1 MKRILSVGIFLTCTA
16 GLCLAQ
22 FGSGTPTW
30 GLGKGTYSP
39 DTTKKEKNP
48 TRSLSGSVLSPED
61 APVAHAVVYLKNTK
75 TLAVKTYISD
85 DDGSYRFPALSPNV
99 DYEVYAEFS
108 GARSD
113 TKTVS
118 AFDSRKQFNITLRI
132 NTNNK

>member
-1 MKRILSVGIFLTCTA
+1 MKRILSVGIFLTWAA

-75 TLAVKTYISD
+75 TLTVKSYIASD
-85 DDGSYRFPALSPNV
+85 NGAYLFNGLSPNV
-99 DYEVYAEFS
+99 DYEIYAETPDR
-108 GARSD
+108 RSS
-113 TKTVS
+113 TKTLS
-118 AFDSRKQFNITLRI
+118 SFD
-132 NTNNK
+132 